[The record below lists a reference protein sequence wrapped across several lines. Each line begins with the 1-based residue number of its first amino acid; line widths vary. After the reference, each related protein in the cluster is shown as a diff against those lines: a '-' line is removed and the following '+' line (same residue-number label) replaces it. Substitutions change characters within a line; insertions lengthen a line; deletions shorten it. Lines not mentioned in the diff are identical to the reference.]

1 MKVILIILT
10 FVCYF
15 KAIGQEKGDD
25 ELLWSNP
32 YLAQSDTNF
41 SLDTIPVRIQGQV
54 LDYSNNPFPLIFVTL
69 EDKTGSKTIH
79 YCDSRGQFFIPKN
92 ILNQSV
98 AYVKVGCCSSDTHK
112 VDLNTDELIIKY
124 QGGTD
129 CLKKKSYSSCNPII
143 ENQYYV
149 NYMVT
154 DVTYYEV
161 QLGSEILNLE
171 SVEVMFYVLIEP
183 KSTYKNDLNEKFLGE
198 TLIQRK
204 KLLFTDWNDKL
215 FNKE

>member
-1 MKVILIILT
+1 MKYKIGLFLKKLGLEKNQKILLII
-10 FVCYF
+10 FVPLF
-15 KAIGQEKGDD
+15 TI
-25 ELLWSNP
+25 
-32 YLAQSDTNF
+32 
-41 SLDTIPVRIQGQV
+41 IPV
-54 LDYSNNPFPLIFVTL
+54 T
-69 EDKTGSKTIH
+69 
-79 YCDSRGQFFIPKN
+79 FIVVEFHDM
-92 ILNQSV
+92 IADFISV
-98 AYVKVGCCSSDTHK
+98 K
-112 VDLNTDELIIKY
+112 
-124 QGGTD
+124 
-129 CLKKKSYSSCNPII
+129 NPII